1 MALTTVACFLIT
13 GCATPPTIK
22 PGEIWPDNRGQHVQ
36 AHGGGIIQIGKTYYW
51 FGEDRTRGLDPTRR
65 YVACY
70 SSTDLAHWT
79 FRNQVL
85 KLANP
90 ENFGRDWVLE
100 RPKVFYNAKTRKF
113 VMYMHIDGSLPGQ
126 RGGYN
131 LARVGVAVCDTVDG
145 DYQYLK
151 SFRPLGYESR
161 DIGQF
166 IDDYGAAY
174 QNFEDRTNA
183 FHIAKMSDD

>member
-1 MALTTVACFLIT
+1 MALATVACFLNT
-13 GCATPPTIK
+13 GCATPPAIK
-22 PGEIWPDNRGQHVQ
+22 PGEIWLDNRGQHVQ
-36 AHGGGIIQIGKTYYW
+36 AHGGGIIKVGQTYYW

-131 LARVGVAVCDTVDG
+131 LARVGLAICDTVARTIFSVELPVSVLTALVG
-145 DYQYLK
+145 GP
-151 SFRPLGYESR
+151 SFIALLRSR
-161 DIGQF
+161 
-166 IDDYGAAY
+166 
-174 QNFEDRTNA
+174 RR
-183 FHIAKMSDD
+183 SLWL